1 MSTESAESSALG
13 LHPTEGAHALV
24 VERDEPSRTWL
35 RRILEGEGFVVH
47 VASDASEAAALDE
60 LASVLLIVTGSAEPG
75 IGGPDGLRNRLASE
89 AWILR
94 IGREENPDSLDP
106 PPENLTFVF
115 PKPFRAGDLAQT
127 ARELMRLR
135 RAGRPA
141 EQLEK

>member
-89 AWILR
+89 AWIPR
-94 IGREENPDSLDP
+94 TGREENPDSLDP
-106 PPENLTFVF
+106 PP
-115 PKPFRAGDLAQT
+115 
-127 ARELMRLR
+127 
-135 RAGRPA
+135 
-141 EQLEK
+141 